1 MRFLQVQNEVN
12 LRTASLNPKFTGS
25 YQKEVHFALVCL
37 LYRLFFLRNFLLVIF
52 G

>member
-1 MRFLQVQNEVN
+1 MRSLQVQNEVN

-25 YQKEVHFALVCL
+25 YQKEVHCVGGL